1 MATSNGARERFN
13 AWNQGDPR
21 GILADVP
28 IKFNTESITRDL
40 AKGVGSMA
48 AAFAA
53 KRQALL
59 NAQAEAAKT
68 LTEHQ
73 NKLAEDAAKATVEGE
88 QERLTKGYL
97 GEVKTEGNVR
107 YGRQGGQQNYT
118 ELGKA
123 EPSRS
128 VNTSIVVGGRGDT
141 PGDKVTAHDQDIL
154 HGRLMGGNMA
164 VRISRRVPGSKV
176 TTDPDGYPVV
186 DIGAAIISDAER
198 AAMSA
203 GDNAIAMAVNPTKID
218 DALAMLQAARD
229 TIAATDTV
237 KTGFFHQGQKVV
249 PDVAAQT
256 RAMGLLD
263 DYAVELRAQKER
275 IKVVPAAR
283 WSGLYGN
290 GGQRKDVNDLLE

>member
-1 MATSNGARERFN
+1 MASNSSGARERFN

-28 IKFNTESITRDL
+28 IKFNTESITRGL

-73 NKLAEDAAKATVEGE
+73 NKLAEDAARATVEGE

-97 GEVKTEGNVR
+97 GEVKTEGNGI

-118 ELGKA
+118 KLGVA

-141 PGDKVTAHDQDIL
+141 PGDKATAHDQDIL
-154 HGRLMGGNMA
+154 TGTLMGRNMTGRRARRYPGAKVVKDLDTGEMMLDLSA
-164 VRISRRVPGSKV
+164 VKS
-176 TTDPDGYPVV
+176 
-186 DIGAAIISDAER
+186 ISDVER
-198 AAMSA
+198 FAMQTS
-203 GDNAIAMAVNPTKID
+203 DNAMATAVNPTQID
-218 DALAMLQAARD
+218 RALAAVQAAQG
-229 TIAATDTV
+229 TV
-237 KTGFFHQGQKVV
+237 RSKTMILEQGKESLPARESQ
-249 PDVAAQT
+249 D
-256 RAMGLLD
+256 RALAELNDAYIELL
-263 DYAVELRAQKER
+263 AQKER
-275 IKVVPAAR
+275 IKVVPPAR